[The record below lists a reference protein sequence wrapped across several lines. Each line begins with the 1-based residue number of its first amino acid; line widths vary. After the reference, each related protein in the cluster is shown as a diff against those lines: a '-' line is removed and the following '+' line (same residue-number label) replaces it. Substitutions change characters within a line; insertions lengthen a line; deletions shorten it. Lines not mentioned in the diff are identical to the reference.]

1 MEKKIKSQQKKSEEE
16 NIKSQQCKKAKYELV
31 EVTFYFTILYLSI
44 VASSINMDTLKSELQ
59 KTEDELSRQQ
69 LKIALHSTGA
79 PKFHQSV
86 RGLK

>member
-31 EVTFYFTILYLSI
+31 EVTFYFTLYMSL